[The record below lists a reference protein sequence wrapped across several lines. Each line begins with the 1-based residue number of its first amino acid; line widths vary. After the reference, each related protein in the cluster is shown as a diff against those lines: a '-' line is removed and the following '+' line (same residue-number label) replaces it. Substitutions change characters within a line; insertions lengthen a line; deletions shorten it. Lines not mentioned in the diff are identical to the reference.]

1 MRPRG
6 IIDPLPKPRGRTDMP
21 TGRTAGLNV
30 EAFVALMA
38 ELGVEAVPLP
48 LPDSEPEAQDDE
60 PLPTSDSATA

>member
-1 MRPRG
+1 
-6 IIDPLPKPRGRTDMP
+6 MP

-48 LPDSEPEAQDDE
+48 DSEPEAQDDE